1 MRLEITHGG
10 DVVYG
15 EDYGAASPA
24 VLGCAAEALG
34 DGHLVSY
41 LPCVASCLTGWVVW
55 AVGGRRGDRRGRFHA
70 RRGAPCLVEIFDSDG
85 PGGLRRLLAFGWVQ
99 GGSSGDSS
107 YFPRFWV
114 SLPEVIR
121 GVARTTTTTTTTTTQ
136 GLRAAVW
143 SGALAF
149 TSQPP
154 EPSGGR
160 PWEAAFGQRHP

>member
-1 MRLEITHGG
+1 MRRAPSGAGSVRLEVTHGG

-15 EDYGAASPA
+15 EDDGAASPA

-99 GGSSGDSS
+99 GGSDPDVHG
-107 YFPRFWV
+107 FR
-114 SLPEVIR
+114 
-121 GVARTTTTTTTTTTQ
+121 
-136 GLRAAVW
+136 
-143 SGALAF
+143 
-149 TSQPP
+149 
-154 EPSGGR
+154 
-160 PWEAAFGQRHP
+160 GQRLSRRRRAKQVEARATLPNAGYACGYPVAVELRPGAPVG